1 MHQETLTKLNNLA
14 TAKRDLLNAGRGRY
28 FVLAML
34 AGFYVGLG
42 IILILT
48 IGGQLGADPI
58 KKTLMGVS
66 FGIALSLV
74 IMAGSELFT
83 GNNMIMAAASLD
95 GKVSWS
101 DTIRIWSW
109 SWFGNWAGSI
119 LVSVLFVLS
128 GQAAGSTGVFAG
140 VVSAAKMGGSVQH
153 LFFQGFLCNIL
164 VCLAV
169 LCAIKLKEE
178 TAKLIMIWW
187 CLFAFITSGF
197 EHSIANMT
205 VLTIGLL
212 VAPGTDVTMM
222 GYLYNLGV
230 VGLGNLFGGAL
241 ILGGG
246 YWLAG
251 RCTTANDQSAVCS
264 VAK

>member
-1 MHQETLTKLNNLA
+1 MYQETLEKIGALA
-14 TAKRDLLNAGRGRY
+14 IGKVNLLNRSRMRY
-28 FVLAML
+28 FILAML

-48 IGGQLGADPI
+48 IGGAMGSDPG
-58 KKTLMGVS
+58 KKLVMGVS

-83 GNNMIMAAASLD
+83 GNNMIMTAGSLD
-95 GKVSWS
+95 RKTTWK
-101 DTIRIWSW
+101 DTGRIWLW

-119 LVSVLFVLS
+119 LVAGLFFMS
-128 GQAAGSTGVFAG
+128 GLTAGATGEFVG
-140 VVSAAKMGGSVQH
+140 QVSAAKMTAPAVE
-153 LFFQGFLCNIL
+153 LFFRALLCNVL

-169 LCAIKLKEE
+169 LCGIKMKEE

-205 VLTIGLL
+205 LLTIGLFA
-212 VAPGTDVTMM
+212 APGANVTLN
-222 GYLYNLGV
+222 GYFYNLGI
-230 VGLGNLFGGAL
+230 VGLGNLVGGAL
-241 ILGGG
+241 ILGYS
-246 YWLAG
+246 YWMAG
-251 RCTTANDQSAVCS
+251 RQE
-264 VAK
+264 

>member
-1 MHQETLTKLNNLA
+1 MHQETLTKLSNLA
-14 TAKRDLLNAGRGRY
+14 IAKRNLLDSGRVRY

-58 KKTLMGVS
+58 KKTLMGAS

-95 GKVSWS
+95 GKVSWR
-101 DTIRIWSW
+101 DTIRIWIW

-119 LVSVLFVLS
+119 LVSILFVLS
-128 GQAAGSTGVFAG
+128 GQASGATGAFAG
-140 VVSAAKMGGSVQH
+140 AVSAAKMSGSVQH
-153 LFFQGFLCNIL
+153 LFFQGFMCNIL

-169 LCAIKLKEE
+169 LCGIKLKEE

-205 VLTIGLL
+205 VMTIGMLA
-212 VAPGTDVTMM
+212 APGADVSMM

-246 YWLAG
+246 YWLTG
-251 RCTTANDQSAVCS
+251 RCDS
-264 VAK
+264 VAGQEAVASAAK

>member
-1 MHQETLTKLNNLA
+1 MYQETLQKMVAMALA
-14 TAKRDLLNAGRGRY
+14 KVQLLNGSRLRY
-28 FVLAML
+28 FIVSML
-34 AGFYVGLG
+34 AGLYVGLG

-48 IGGQLGADPI
+48 IGGQMGADPLT
-58 KKTLMGVS
+58 KTLMGVS

-83 GNNMIMAAASLD
+83 GNNMIMTAASLD
-95 GKVSWS
+95 GKVPWS
-101 DTIRIWSW
+101 DSLRIWVW
-109 SWFGNWAGSI
+109 SWFGNWAGAI
-119 LVSVLFVLS
+119 LVSVLFYL
-128 GQAAGSTGVFAG
+128 GGRAAGSTGAFAG
-140 VVSAAKMGGSVQH
+140 MVSAAKMSAPFMS

-169 LCAIKLKEE
+169 LCSLKLKEE

-212 VAPGTDVTMM
+212 AAPGPEVTMA
-222 GYLYNLGV
+222 GYFYNLGV
-230 VGLGNLFGGAL
+230 VGLGNLLGGAL
-241 ILGGG
+241 VLGGG
-246 YWLAG
+246 YYLAG
-251 RCTTANDQSAVCS
+251 RQQAEPATA
-264 VAK
+264 

>member
-1 MHQETLTKLNNLA
+1 MHQETLAKMSALA
-14 TAKRDLLNAGRGRY
+14 TAKVELLNGGRLRY
-28 FVLAML
+28 FVLSML
-34 AGFYVGLG
+34 AGLYVGLG

-48 IGGQLGADPI
+48 IGGQMASEPLQ
-58 KKTLMGVS
+58 KTLMGAS

-83 GNNMIMAAASLD
+83 GNNMIMSAASLA
-95 GKVSWS
+95 GKVRWS
-101 DTIRIWSW
+101 DTGRIWLW

-119 LVSVLFVLS
+119 LVSVLFFLA
-128 GQAAGSTGVFAG
+128 GRATGATAAFTAS
-140 VVSAAKMGGSVQH
+140 VSAAKMTAPFVS

-169 LCAIKLKEE
+169 LCGLKLKEE
-178 TAKLIMIWW
+178 TAKLVMIWW

-212 VAPGTDVTMM
+212 AAPGGDVTLA
-222 GYLYNLGV
+222 GYFYNLGV
-230 VGLGNLFGGAL
+230 VGLGNLLGGAI

-246 YWLAG
+246 YYLAG
-251 RCTTANDQSAVCS
+251 RENRA
-264 VAK
+264 

>member
-1 MHQETLTKLNNLA
+1 MHQETLTKLTNLA
-14 TAKRDLLNAGRGRY
+14 LAKRNLLNSGRARY
-28 FVLAML
+28 FVLSMM
-34 AGFYVGLG
+34 AGLYVGLG

-83 GNNMIMAAASLD
+83 GNNMIMTAASLD
-95 GKVSWS
+95 GKVGWG
-101 DTIRIWSW
+101 DTFRIWLW

-119 LVSVLFVLS
+119 LVAVLFVFS

-140 VVSAAKMGGSVQH
+140 TVSAAKMGASFQH

-169 LCAIKLKEE
+169 LCGLKLKEE
-178 TAKLIMIWW
+178 TARLIMIWW

-205 VLTIGLL
+205 VLTIGILA
-212 VAPGTDVTMM
+212 APGPEVTWL
-222 GYLYNLGV
+222 GYMYNLAV
-230 VGLGNLFGGAL
+230 VGFGNMLGGAL
-241 ILGGG
+241 IVGGG
-246 YWLAG
+246 YWFVG
-251 RCTTANDQSAVCS
+251 RSDTTAEQPS
-264 VAK
+264 VA

>member
-1 MHQETLTKLNNLA
+1 MHQETLAKMSALA
-14 TAKRDLLNAGRGRY
+14 TAKVELLNGGRLRY
-28 FVLAML
+28 FVLSML
-34 AGFYVGLG
+34 AGLYVGLG

-48 IGGQLGADPI
+48 IGGQMASEPLQ
-58 KKTLMGVS
+58 KTLMGAS

-83 GNNMIMAAASLD
+83 GNNMIMSAASLD
-95 GKVSWS
+95 GKVRWS
-101 DTIRIWSW
+101 DTGRIWLW

-119 LVSVLFVLS
+119 LVSVLFFLA
-128 GQAAGSTGVFAG
+128 GRATGATAAFTAS
-140 VVSAAKMGGSVQH
+140 VSAAKMTAPFVS

-169 LCAIKLKEE
+169 LCGLKLKEE
-178 TAKLIMIWW
+178 TAKLVMIWW

-212 VAPGTDVTMM
+212 AAPGGDVTLA
-222 GYLYNLGV
+222 GYFYNLGV
-230 VGLGNLFGGAL
+230 VGLGNLLGGAI

-246 YWLAG
+246 YYLAG
-251 RCTTANDQSAVCS
+251 RENRA
-264 VAK
+264 

>member
-1 MHQETLTKLNNLA
+1 MYKETLEKLVALA
-14 TAKRDLLNAGRGRY
+14 LLKRDMLNGSRLRY
-28 FVLAML
+28 FVVSML

-48 IGGQLGADPI
+48 IGGQLGADPMR
-58 KKTLMGVS
+58 KTLMGAS

-83 GNNMIMAAASLD
+83 GNNMIMTAASLE
-95 GKVSWS
+95 GRVSWVDS
-101 DTIRIWSW
+101 FRIWLW

-119 LVSVLFVLS
+119 LVSLLFFMS
-128 GQAAGSTGVFAG
+128 GLTAGATGAFTEG
-140 VVSAAKMGGSVQH
+140 VSAAKMSAPALN

-169 LCAIKLKEE
+169 LCSIKLKEE
-178 TAKLIMIWW
+178 TARLIMIWW

-205 VLTIGLL
+205 VLTIGLFSATGPE
-212 VAPGTDVTMM
+212 VNMI
-222 GYLYNLGV
+222 GYFYNLGV
-230 VGLGNLFGGAL
+230 VGLGNLLGGAL

-251 RCTTANDQSAVCS
+251 RE
-264 VAK
+264 

>member
-1 MHQETLTKLNNLA
+1 MYQETLEKIGTLA
-14 TAKRDLLNAGRGRY
+14 RGKVGLLNRSRLRY

-48 IGGQLGADPI
+48 IGGAMGDDPG
-58 KKTLMGVS
+58 KKLVMGVS

-83 GNNMIMAAASLD
+83 GNNMIMTAASLD
-95 GKVSWS
+95 RKTSWL
-101 DTIRIWSW
+101 DTARIWLW

-119 LVSVLFVLS
+119 LVAGLFFLS
-128 GQAAGSTGVFAG
+128 GLAAGQTGEFVG
-140 VVSAAKMGGSVQH
+140 KVSAAKMNAPAIE
-153 LFFQGFLCNIL
+153 LFFRALLCNVL

-169 LCAIKLKEE
+169 LCGIKLKEE

-205 VLTIGLL
+205 LLTIGLL
-212 VAPGTDVTMM
+212 VAPGANVGLN
-222 GYLYNLGV
+222 GYLYNLGI
-230 VGLGNLFGGAL
+230 VGIGNLAGGAL
-241 ILGGG
+241 ILGFS

-251 RCTTANDQSAVCS
+251 KTETIEDN
-264 VAK
+264 

>member
-1 MHQETLTKLNNLA
+1 MYSETLAKLSALA
-14 TAKRDLLNAGRGRY
+14 VAKRDMLNGSRLRY
-28 FVLAML
+28 FVLSML

-48 IGGQLGADPI
+48 IGGLMGADPLRKI
-58 KKTLMGVS
+58 LMGTS

-83 GNNMIMAAASLD
+83 GNNMIMTAASLN
-95 GKVSWS
+95 GKVSWKDS
-101 DTIRIWSW
+101 GRIWLW

-128 GQAAGSTGVFAG
+128 GLAAGATGTFTAG
-140 VVSAAKMGGSVQH
+140 VSAAKMSAPMLN

-169 LCAIKLKEE
+169 LCGLKLKEE

-205 VLTIGLL
+205 VLTIGLFSATGAEVNL
-212 VAPGTDVTMM
+212 A
-222 GYLYNLGV
+222 GYFYNLGV
-230 VGLGNLFGGAL
+230 VGLGNLLGGAL

-251 RCTTANDQSAVCS
+251 RE
-264 VAK
+264 

>member
-1 MHQETLTKLNNLA
+1 MHQETLAKMNALA
-14 TAKRDLLNAGRGRY
+14 VAKRDLLNGGRLRY
-28 FVLAML
+28 FILAML
-34 AGFYVGLG
+34 AGLYVGLG

-48 IGGQLGADPI
+48 IGGQMGADPI
-58 KKTLMGVS
+58 RKTLMGVS

-83 GNNMIMAAASLD
+83 GNNMIMTAASLD
-95 GKVSWS
+95 GKVSWRDS
-101 DTIRIWSW
+101 IRIWLW

-119 LVSVLFVLS
+119 LVSVLFFFS
-128 GQAAGSTGVFAG
+128 GLASGATATFVGG
-140 VVSAAKMGGSVQH
+140 VSAAKMTAPVVN
-153 LFFQGFLCNIL
+153 LFFQGFLCNVL

-169 LCAIKLKEE
+169 LCGIKLKEE
-178 TAKLIMIWW
+178 TARLIMIWW

-212 VAPGTDVTMM
+212 AAPGGDVTFA

-241 ILGGG
+241 VLGWG
-246 YWLAG
+246 YWMAG
-251 RCTTANDQSAVCS
+251 RQQA
-264 VAK
+264 